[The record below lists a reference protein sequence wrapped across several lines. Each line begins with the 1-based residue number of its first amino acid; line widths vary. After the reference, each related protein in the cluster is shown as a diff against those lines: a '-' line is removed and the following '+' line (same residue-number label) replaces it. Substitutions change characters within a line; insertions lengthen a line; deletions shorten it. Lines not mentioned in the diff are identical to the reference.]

1 MVKRNPANDPAPSA
15 IGPGDPPSCTQLNA
29 KGAAPVVLVCDHA
42 SNAIPAALGTLGL
55 DPAMLARHVAYDIG
69 AWEMTE
75 HLAAALDAPAVLA
88 GYSRL
93 MIDCNRPLDD
103 PTSIREISDGIVV
116 PGNRGLDAAARTARA
131 ESFYWPYHRAIE
143 EALDRIRENGAAPN
157 MVSIHSC
164 TPVMREFERPW
175 HIGVLSN
182 RDRRIADNLIEAL
195 SSDAELT
202 IGDNQPYSGLDPY
215 GYTIESHALPAGL
228 ANVLLEVRQDL
239 IDTHHG
245 AEEWA
250 GRLAAALAPILR
262 DPALARPFAAA

>member
-1 MVKRNPANDPAPSA
+1 MVKRNPANDPRPPAA
-15 IGPGDPPSCTQLNA
+15 GPEDPPPCTEINA
-29 KGAAPVVLVCDHA
+29 GGTVPVVLVCDHA
-42 SNAIPAALGTLGL
+42 SNAIPQALGTLGL
-55 DPAMLARHVAYDIG
+55 DPAVLARHVGYDIG

-93 MIDCNRPLDD
+93 MIDCNRPLGD

-116 PGNRGLDAAARTARA
+116 PGNRGLDAGARA
-131 ESFYWPYHRAIE
+131 SRAEAFYWPYHRTIGKT
-143 EALDRIRENGAAPN
+143 LDRIRENGAAAT

-164 TPVMREFERPW
+164 TPVMRGVERPW

-182 RDRRIADNLIEAL
+182 RDRRIADPLIEAL
-195 SSDAELT
+195 SSDAKLT
-202 IGDNQPYSGLDPY
+202 IGDNEPYSGLDPY
-215 GYTIESHALPAGL
+215 GYTMENHALPAGL

-250 GRLAAALAPILR
+250 GIIARALAPILR
-262 DPALARPFAAA
+262 DPALAQPFQAA